1 MSLLYICFIYECLK
15 PLLKNYMLY
24 ICHYKT
30 CTNNMI
36 QTFKRTKYLSKKFR
50 AFYKYVLVAPDKF
63 EILARRRHYCTVLRI
78 PVRETII

>member
-50 AFYKYVLVAPDKF
+50 AFYMYSLLLTNLKSSRVGVTTALYSVYLSGRP
-63 EILARRRHYCTVLRI
+63 
-78 PVRETII
+78 